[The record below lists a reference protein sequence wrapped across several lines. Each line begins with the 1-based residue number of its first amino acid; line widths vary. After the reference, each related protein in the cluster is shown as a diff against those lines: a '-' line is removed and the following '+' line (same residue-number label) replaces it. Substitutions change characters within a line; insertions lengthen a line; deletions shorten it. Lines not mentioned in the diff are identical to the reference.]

1 MKFDTYRI
9 GIMKAPVEER
19 SPAFEEL
26 VDSAV
31 TNLRHFFNEHFPN
44 IEIDVFSV
52 LKLSLSPSA
61 GAYSALDFLE
71 IGLRENSMHDF
82 HFLIIITEVT
92 LLPQNM
98 PYVLALPSQITNTG
112 VISTRHLDREEDLA
126 LTSDK
131 VKERLSHLILHTLGH
146 IFNLPHVDDPAN
158 LMFPLREVEDLDQMQ
173 DLTPEQI
180 DQVRKILP
188 EEARNQRAR
197 RSDWRF
203 ILKQIVANR
212 KSIFRSV
219 VKANPL
225 SLLGKMP
232 TMITAGLSV
241 SIVLFFSSEFW
252 DIAGSIELY
261 QLVTFAIVSLILAVS
276 LLYRA
281 FAFGP
286 VVTRA
291 RSLTESS
298 IVTQT
303 TTLIVITITAFVM
316 LISFFLLYF
325 LAALTIFPR
334 KLMRTWPTVDE
345 MEGVFNYIRLGLV
358 MGSMATLT
366 GSLGGRAESK
376 NILRHVLFIDEEI

>member
-9 GIMKAPVEER
+9 GIMKAPVEEG

-26 VDSAV
+26 VSAAV
-31 TNLRHFFNEHFPN
+31 SSLRTFLKENFPN

-52 LKLSLSPSA
+52 LNLSLSPSA

-98 PYVLALPSQITNTG
+98 PYVLALPSQITNMG
-112 VISTRHLDREEDLA
+112 VVSTRHLDREEA
-126 LTSDK
+126 LNTTSDK
-131 VKERLSHLILHTLGH
+131 VKERLSHLITHTLGH
-146 IFNLPHVDDPAN
+146 IFNLAHVDDPAN
-158 LMFPLREVEDLDQMQ
+158 LMYPLSEVEDLDQMQ
-173 DLTPEQI
+173 HLTPAQI
-180 DQVRKILP
+180 EQVRRILP

-203 ILKQIVANR
+203 IIKQIIANR

-219 VKANPL
+219 IKANPL

-232 TMITAGLSV
+232 TMITTGLSV

-261 QLVTFAIVSLILAVS
+261 QLVTFAVVSIILAVS

-291 RSLTESS
+291 KSLTESS

-303 TTLIVITITAFVM
+303 TTLIVITITVFVT
-316 LISFFLLYF
+316 LLSFFLLYF

-345 MEGVFNYIRLGLV
+345 MDSIVNFVRLGLV

>member
-9 GIMKAPVEER
+9 GIMKAPVEQQ

-26 VDSAV
+26 VDAAV
-31 TNLRHFFNEHFPN
+31 DSLQNFLKEHFPN

-98 PYVLALPSQITNTG
+98 PYVLALPSQITNMG
-112 VISTRHLDREEDLA
+112 VVSTRHLDRDEGLNP
-126 LTSDK
+126 TSDK
-131 VKERLSHLILHTLGH
+131 VKKRLSHLITHTLGH
-146 IFNLPHVDDPAN
+146 IFNLSHVDDPAN
-158 LMFPLREVEDLDQMQ
+158 LMSPVLEVEDLDQMEH
-173 DLTPEQI
+173 LTPEQI

-188 EEARNQRAR
+188 EEARNQRAL

-203 ILKQIVANR
+203 ILEQVFSNR
-212 KSIFRSV
+212 KSIWRSV
-219 VKANPL
+219 IKANPL

-232 TMITAGLSV
+232 TMVTTGLSV
-241 SIVLFFSSEFW
+241 SIILFFSAEFW

-261 QLVTFAIVSLILAVS
+261 QLVTFAIVSLVMAVS
-276 LLYRA
+276 LLYRS
-281 FAFGP
+281 FSFGP

-298 IVTQT
+298 VVTQT
-303 TTLIVITITAFVM
+303 ATLIVITITVFM
-316 LISFFLLYF
+316 TLLLFFLLYF

-334 KLMRTWPTVDE
+334 KLMRTWPTVDA
-345 MEGVFNYIRLGLV
+345 MEGVFNFVRLGLI

>member
-9 GIMKAPVEER
+9 GIMKAPVEEH
-19 SPAFEEL
+19 SPDFDDL
-26 VDSAV
+26 VDAAV
-31 TNLRHFFNEHFPN
+31 ENVQGYFNESFPD
-44 IEIDVFSV
+44 IDINVFSV
-52 LKLSLSPSA
+52 SRLSLAPSA

-71 IGLRENSMHDF
+71 IGMRENAIHDF

-98 PYVLALPSQITNTG
+98 PFVLALPSQITNIG
-112 VISTRHLDREEDLA
+112 VISTRHLDREENLQP
-126 LTSDK
+126 TSEK
-131 VKERLSHLILHTLGH
+131 VKNRLSHLITHTLGH
-146 IFNLPHVDDPAN
+146 IFNLPHVDDTKN
-158 LMFPLREVEDLDQMQ
+158 FMFNLREVDDLDGMRY
-173 DLTPEQI
+173 LSLNQI

-188 EEARNQRAR
+188 EEARNRRAR

-203 ILKQIVANR
+203 ILSQIIANR
-212 KSIFRSV
+212 KSILRSV
-219 VKANPL
+219 IKTNPV

-232 TMITAGLSV
+232 TMITTGLSV
-241 SIVLFFSSEFW
+241 SLVLFFSAEFW

-261 QLVTFAIVSLILAVS
+261 QLATFALVSLVLAVS

-281 FAFGP
+281 FAFGA
-286 VVTRA
+286 VITR
-291 RSLTESS
+291 SKTLTESS
-298 IVTQT
+298 VVTQT
-303 TTLIVITITAFVM
+303 TTLIVITITVLM
-316 LISFFLLYF
+316 TLVLFFLLYF

-345 MEGVFNYIRLGLV
+345 MRGVINFVRLGLL

-376 NILRHVLFIDEEI
+376 NILRQVLFIDEEI